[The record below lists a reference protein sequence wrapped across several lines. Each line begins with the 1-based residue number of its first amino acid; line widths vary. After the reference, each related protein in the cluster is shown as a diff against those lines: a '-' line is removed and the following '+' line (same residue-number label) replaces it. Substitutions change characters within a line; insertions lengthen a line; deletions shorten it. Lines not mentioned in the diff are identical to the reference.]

1 LHDWR
6 ERRPSSGSCS
16 EPCWNRELDTRNKIK
31 PLKDLH
37 SVLAD
42 SKWTVVVGLFDPL
55 TAVARA
61 ELVAALR
68 GVNAVIVA
76 TPDTWRS
83 AIPSDSDFVILDDL
97 PAERRRSGEFVKF
110 ILERQGLS

>member
-1 LHDWR
+1 
-6 ERRPSSGSCS
+6 
-16 EPCWNRELDTRNKIK
+16 
-31 PLKDLH
+31 LKDLH

-55 TAVARA
+55 TAVQVRRFAEASNGGRKVLAIVLAAPDTLLTADARA

-68 GVNAVIVA
+68 GVNAVIIA